1 MAFNIEQIRADFPA
15 LKQTVYGKPLVYMD
29 NAATTL
35 KPSPVI
41 EELKRFYEHENSNIH
56 RGTHY
61 LSQIATEAFE
71 QARQFIADYINAG
84 SPQEIIFV
92 RGATEGINLVARSFS
107 QKFFTLGDEVI
118 ISGLEHHSNIVP
130 WQMACNET
138 GAKLKVIPVLD
149 NGSLDLSKLNDLIT
163 SRTKIIAVTHI
174 SNALGI
180 INPVREIIELA
191 HSRNVPVLIDG
202 AQGIVHTRV
211 DVQHLDCDFY
221 CFSGHKLYGPMGIG
235 VLYGKSEY
243 LAQMPPYQGGGE
255 MISDVSFEK
264 TTYNELPFKFEAG
277 TPNVSAVLGLRK
289 AIEYIDAIGIDRI
302 RQHEDHLLDYLTDKV
317 KQIPGMQIFGT
328 HPKKA
333 GVLSFLVNEI
343 HPYDI
348 GVLLDK
354 MGIAVRTGHHCAQP
368 LMDRFGIPGTV
379 RLSLAMYNTKSEI
392 DQFCEALEKT
402 IEMLQ

>member
-107 QKFFTLGDEVI
+107 QKFFTPGDEVI